1 MTASQVSSN
10 VSLKL
15 LEIHKVISFKFCQSI
30 TKVFPMGRD
39 KDRSRVKSK
48 RNFRNVI
55 FAIVQYR
62 SVPSV
67 KFLYEMVYLYGQIRE
82 SARNLKAETFD

>member
-1 MTASQVSSN
+1 MSA
-10 VSLKL
+10 LKL
-15 LEIHKVISFKFCQSI
+15 LEIHKVISFKSCQSI

-55 FAIVQYR
+55 FAIIQYR